1 MKKLQFQSSLKN
13 TNNNQEKNPLTQIT
27 NLMDRYQN
35 KKFDRPPKTLEEQQ
49 QQLQHLS
56 LFSF

>member
-1 MKKLQFQSSLKN
+1 VKKLQFQSSLKN

-35 KKFDRPPKTLEEQQ
+35 KKFDRPPKILEEQQ
-49 QQLQHLS
+49 QQQLS

>member
-35 KKFDRPPKTLEEQQ
+35 KKFDRPPKILEEQQ
-49 QQLQHLS
+49 QQQLS